1 MRSVRSEGVR
11 SAASSAFHTLPVR
24 ALFGRRPVALA
35 ASTQIESHFLIAMRE
50 HAISD
55 SVHARTTVE
64 VRAASARSH
73 ESVAKIFFAPARISS
88 PNAPACGGRA
98 PNPPS
103 APYTQ
108 VLRKC
113 SSILSGAA
121 MSRIESARACS
132 LWFSTPTPHPTKV
145 PAQHLSRAHSLSNV
159 RQVMMVPTTTC
170 RTSSTSMIERDDL
183 DVDDVET
190 KGVLLLH

>member
-64 VRAASARSH
+64 VHAASARSH
-73 ESVAKIFFAPARISS
+73 ETAVKIVSAPARIPP
-88 PNAPACGGRA
+88 PNAPACGRRA
-98 PNPPS
+98 SNPPS
-103 APYTQ
+103 APY
-108 VLRKC
+108 
-113 SSILSGAA
+113 
-121 MSRIESARACS
+121 ARA
-132 LWFSTPTPHPTKV
+132 STP
-145 PAQHLSRAHSLSNV
+145 A
-159 RQVMMVPTTTC
+159 RQ
-170 RTSSTSMIERDDL
+170 
-183 DVDDVET
+183 
-190 KGVLLLH
+190 